1 MEPKNLIKYYRYMNN
16 MLTNEQILTIL
27 NTWTVEEGYIRYR
40 DMSIILRK
48 NKVYS
53 IEFSLMLDENKEYI
67 PNVYLSLYK
76 RIDNRNT
83 IIFTYLILDEIKLK
97 VVGLVTIKVEDYV
110 KKNIEDI
117 LAVPGEF
124 DALV

>member
-83 IIFTYLILDEIKLK
+83 IIFTYLIPDEIKLK